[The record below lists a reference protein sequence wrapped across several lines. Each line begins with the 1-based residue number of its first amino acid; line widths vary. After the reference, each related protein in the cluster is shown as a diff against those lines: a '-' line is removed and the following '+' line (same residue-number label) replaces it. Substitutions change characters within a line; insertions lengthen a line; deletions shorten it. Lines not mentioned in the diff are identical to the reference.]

1 MRTLDLASR
10 LHQTL
15 EDLDGRVVRADVLKE
30 LVTQDVSEVFEAP
43 THSAGHQ
50 GMSQEFFDWRS
61 ARSPIRSD

>member
-30 LVTQDVSEVFEAP
+30 LVTQDVSEVSEAP
-43 THSAGHQ
+43 AHSVGHH
-50 GMSQEFFDWRS
+50 GVSKDLFDWRS